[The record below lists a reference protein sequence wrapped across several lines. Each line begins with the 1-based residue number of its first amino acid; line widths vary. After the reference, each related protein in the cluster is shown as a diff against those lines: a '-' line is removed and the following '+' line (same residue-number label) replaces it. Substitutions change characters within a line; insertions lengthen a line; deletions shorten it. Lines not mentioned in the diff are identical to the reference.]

1 MLSKTSHDLPK
12 PGSTFSRN
20 AGDGAVTP
28 QSDWYALVVKHNHE
42 RAAAAGLEYK
52 GLEVFVPLYRAR
64 RRWSDRVKELEL
76 PLFGGYV
83 FCRFREA
90 ERALV
95 LTTPGVN
102 SMVGFGNGPA
112 PVAEDEIKA
121 VRTLLASGLP
131 VMPWA
136 YPQPGDRVRIEAGP
150 LSGVEGVLTQL
161 KNAWRVV
168 VSLELLQRSVMAE
181 VDGAVLSVVRPAPAV
196 RGGARAASV
205 PVRYLTFAGLKRVC
219 G

>member
-20 AGDGAVTP
+20 ARDGAVTP

-64 RRWSDRVKELEL
+64 RRWTDRVKELEL

-102 SMVGFGNGPA
+102 SLVGFGNGPA
-112 PVAEDEIKA
+112 PVAEDEIKS
-121 VRTLLASGLP
+121 VRALLASGLP

-150 LSGVEGVLTQL
+150 LSG
-161 KNAWRVV
+161 
-168 VSLELLQRSVMAE
+168 
-181 VDGAVLSVVRPAPAV
+181 
-196 RGGARAASV
+196 AA
-205 PVRYLTFAGLKRVC
+205 G
-219 G
+219 

>member
-1 MLSKTSHDLPK
+1 VTS
-12 PGSTFSRN
+12 
-20 AGDGAVTP
+20 

-102 SMVGFGNGPA
+102 SLVGFGNGPA

-121 VRTLLASGLP
+121 VRALLASGLP

-168 VSLELLQRSVMAE
+168 VSLELLQRSVMTE
-181 VDGAVLSVVRPAPAV
+181 VDAAVLSVVRPAPSA
-196 RGGARAASV
+196 RGGARAACV
-205 PVRYLTFAGLKRVC
+205 PVRHPTFAGLRRVC

>member
-1 MLSKTSHDLPK
+1 M
-12 PGSTFSRN
+12 PGSAFSGN
-20 AGDGAVTP
+20 AGEGALTP
-28 QSDWYALVVKHNHE
+28 ESDWYALVVKHNHE

-52 GLEVFVPLYRAR
+52 GLEVFLPLYRAR

-90 ERALV
+90 DRALV

-102 SMVGFGNGPA
+102 SLVGFGNGPA
-112 PVAEDEIKA
+112 PVAADEIKT
-121 VRTLLASGLP
+121 VRALLASGLP

-136 YPQPGDRVRIEAGP
+136 YPQPGDRVRIAAGP
-150 LSGVEGVLTQL
+150 LRGVEGVLTQVR
-161 KNAWRVV
+161 NAWRVV

-181 VDGAVLSVVRPAPAV
+181 VDGAVLSVVHPAPAV
-196 RGGARAASV
+196 RARARAASV
-205 PVRYLTFAGLKRVC
+205 PVGHPAFAGRKRVC

>member
-20 AGDGAVTP
+20 ARDGAVTP

-64 RRWSDRVKELEL
+64 RRWTDRVKELEL

-102 SMVGFGNGPA
+102 SLVGFGNGPA

-121 VRTLLASGLP
+121 VRALLASGLP

-150 LSGVEGVLTQL
+150 LSGVEGVLTQV

-168 VSLELLQRSVMAE
+168 VSLELLQRSVMTE
-181 VDGAVLSVVRPAPAV
+181 VDGAVLSVVCPAPAA
-196 RGGARAASV
+196 RGGAGEACV
-205 PVRYLTFAGLKRVC
+205 PVRHPTFAGLRRVC